1 MHLAVML
8 DPFLPLTELLLQRG
22 ADVNAQTHTG
32 ATPLLLS
39 VQAFEVRPAVF
50 VQRVLHHLDM
60 AAICWA
66 IC

>member
-1 MHLAVML
+1 ML

-39 VQAFEVRPAVF
+39 AQAFEIRLAVLCS
-50 VQRVLHHLDM
+50 VYCTILTWLQYVGQSARRRDH
-60 AAICWA
+60 
-66 IC
+66 